1 MFQIS
6 SFKFY
11 MLKNWLISALILP
24 VFFSV
29 CKAQTAPAIGD
40 EKTLYAETKQL
51 NQFIRRFNN
60 EETIQGERLYVDKDS
75 LYRNPVNRKKYLSIL
90 FDNNNSLITDN
101 LKKNFVNDIDNK
113 SKPQYLE
120 FHGGNWFSQ
129 ANCTVN
135 YKGREEK
142 AIIFLHLQ
150 EEKQGSK
157 WVIEKVEFEP
167 LTEQFK
173 KNDNDTI
180 HFMHP
185 LSHEI
190 GFLPMYRAFTEHK
203 NIIQQY
209 TAQEYEPDQTT
220 LFLYE
225 VKKGNIQFKSV
236 DEVKFHIFQLTNW
249 YIEVSN
255 FNRTGYNT
263 GWLISKLVKANEKE
277 KATLKQFIYQQGE
290 K

>member
-1 MFQIS
+1 
-6 SFKFY
+6 
-11 MLKNWLISALILP
+11 
-24 VFFSV
+24 
-29 CKAQTAPAIGD
+29 
-40 EKTLYAETKQL
+40 
-51 NQFIRRFNN
+51 
-60 EETIQGERLYVDKDS
+60 
-75 LYRNPVNRKKYLSIL
+75 
-90 FDNNNSLITDN
+90 
-101 LKKNFVNDIDNK
+101 
-113 SKPQYLE
+113 
-120 FHGGNWFSQ
+120 
-129 ANCTVN
+129 
-135 YKGREEK
+135 
-142 AIIFLHLQ
+142 
-150 EEKQGSK
+150 
-157 WVIEKVEFEP
+157 
-167 LTEQFK
+167 
-173 KNDNDTI
+173 
-180 HFMHP
+180 MHP